1 MRRLAVLPFENLSPS
16 TLEEYVPEGLTDA
29 LTSALSLIRPLRVIS
44 RTSLVRIDARDLAAV
59 ARTLAV
65 DGVIRGSVS
74 GSAERVEA
82 RVELVSVPAGD
93 VLWSEAY
100 DSPLD
105 DVLRAQKDIASTM
118 AITLQ
123 LTLTPSDRRRSVA
136 AAWSRDRAANEA
148 YLRGRYFLDRV
159 TLDAL
164 RRSFQYLST
173 AVQKDPT
180 HGRAYAAL
188 AEWYVSAA
196 PFRLVAR
203 AEALPQSKAA
213 ALNAIKLD
221 PTLADAH
228 TCLGLIATLEW
239 DLNRA
244 RLEFEH
250 ALKVNQNAVNA
261 LRGLARCALWQRRY
275 TEAIDQIDAFKQLDP
290 VAPKTHVAAA
300 SIYYGAGDYLRAI
313 AASRDALELESQS
326 EPAQYFLG
334 MAHHFAGQGDTAID
348 LLTRASRDCPPLLS
362 GLAFV
367 LAQNGRADDAQRVIE
382 EMKERATTQEELT
395 PYDFAE
401 AFIGLGD
408 TGRTLSYLDRGCELR
423 LSEMVGLAAD
433 PVFKSL
439 QDEPRF
445 RRILRTIGLEPG
457 TGAADTTRIR

>member
-1 MRRLAVLPFENLSPS
+1 MVSGRRPFHAPSETALIATILRCSPAPLPSIGTGAQTVSRVIKKCLVKEPDRRWQSFEGIVDLLTSSRTAPKSRAKPAAAPQKTGVRSMRRLAVLPFENLSPS

-188 AEWYVSAA
+188 CRVVRIGC
-196 PFRLVAR
+196 PVPAR
-203 AEALPQSKAA
+203 GARRGAA
-213 ALNAIKLD
+213 AVEGSGAQCD
-221 PTLADAH
+221 QTRSDA
-228 TCLGLIATLEW
+228 G
-239 DLNRA
+239 
-244 RLEFEH
+244 
-250 ALKVNQNAVNA
+250 
-261 LRGLARCALWQRRY
+261 RCAHL
-275 TEAIDQIDAFKQLDP
+275 P
-290 VAPKTHVAAA
+290 
-300 SIYYGAGDYLRAI
+300 
-313 AASRDALELESQS
+313 
-326 EPAQYFLG
+326 
-334 MAHHFAGQGDTAID
+334 
-348 LLTRASRDCPPLLS
+348 
-362 GLAFV
+362 
-367 LAQNGRADDAQRVIE
+367 RAD
-382 EMKERATTQEELT
+382 
-395 PYDFAE
+395 
-401 AFIGLGD
+401 
-408 TGRTLSYLDRGCELR
+408 S
-423 LSEMVGLAAD
+423 
-433 PVFKSL
+433 
-439 QDEPRF
+439 
-445 RRILRTIGLEPG
+445 RRSSGI
-457 TGAADTTRIR
+457 